1 MTMPPLQMASIRAR
15 AWHLDQMARFILLG
29 SAIKKAVNLLL
40 ISDLPVPL
48 TVGKHFCPLLLSTI
62 TRNQAQ
68 GDLNPLQWQRTAL
81 SMLPGLTAEKSLP
94 LQVINRGR
102 ERMAVHPHILH
113 GLWMAARHLKKI
125 SNWMTMPA
133 PAAGQQ

>member
-1 MTMPPLQMASIRAR
+1 MTMPPLQMASIRAL
-15 AWHLDQMARFILLG
+15 ALPLDKKVKSISHGQAQKKGG
-29 SAIKKAVNLLL
+29 SLPQ
-40 ISDLPVPL
+40 ISDLPVPW
-48 TVGKHFCPLLLSTI
+48 TAGRHFCRLLLSTI
-62 TRNQAQ
+62 ARNQAP

-81 SMLPGLTAEKSLP
+81 SIFPGLTAEKSLP
-94 LQVINRGR
+94 LQVISRGR